1 MRTEMKTP
9 SRSYLFVPGLVS
21 ALALVAT
28 TPSFPQYRDETANGT
43 GQLAQYCLPK
53 DDASPDAPRLY
64 C

>member
-1 MRTEMKTP
+1 MKTP

-28 TPSFPQYRDETANGT
+28 TPSFPQYRDETANAAS
-43 GQLAQYCLPK
+43 QLAQYCMPK
-53 DDASPDAPRLY
+53 DDPSPDAPRLY

>member
-1 MRTEMKTP
+1 MKTP

-28 TPSFPQYRDETANGT
+28 TPSFPQHRDETANGT